1 MAIESVEHDLLVGGA
16 ADLEDA
22 VGFSLDSGSV
32 RSLLGDI
39 DEGTRARVADSIR
52 VAFEP
57 YVTSDG
63 VRIPS
68 AIWVVRARR
77 AVS

>member
-1 MAIESVEHDLLVGGA
+1 M
-16 ADLEDA
+16 
-22 VGFSLDSGSV
+22 

-68 AIWVVRARR
+68 ATWVVTARR